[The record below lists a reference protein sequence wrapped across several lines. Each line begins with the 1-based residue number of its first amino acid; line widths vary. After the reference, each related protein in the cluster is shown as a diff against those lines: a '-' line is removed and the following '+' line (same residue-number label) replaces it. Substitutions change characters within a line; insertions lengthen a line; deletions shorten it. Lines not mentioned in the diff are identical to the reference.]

1 MTAAGSEVPALTN
14 NQMTDRQ
21 NRTDGVAA
29 YFSSVARLQ
38 AMLHVEAALADA
50 EASVGVI
57 PRAAAEAIRR
67 AARAEL
73 YDAIAIESEARQAGN
88 LAIPLV
94 RHLTARVGSADVAS
108 ARYVHWGATSQ
119 DIIDTALVLQL
130 RESVPVIIGDLARA
144 ADAAAGH
151 ARRHTQTPMAGRT
164 WLQQATPITFGLKA
178 AGWLDALDRVT
189 RSLRSALDA
198 ALVLQLGGASG
209 TLAALGDQGSAV
221 ATAMGQGLTLTVA
234 AIPWHAHRDRLAA
247 LACALGVATGTAGKI
262 ARDLGLLAQTEVA
275 EAHEPAGAAGGS
287 SSMPHKQNP
296 VRAAIAI
303 AAAVRAP
310 GLVATMLSAMPQEHE
325 RGLGGWRAE
334 WDTLPELVTIA
345 GDAAG
350 AVAGALETLVVDPAR
365 MRTNLDITGGLV
377 LAEAVALRLAPGMG
391 KPDAHAH
398 VERAARLA
406 AGEHR
411 RFADVLAEDPAVAA
425 ILDRSSIEQALAPD
439 DYLGS
444 AATFVA
450 HVLARHE
457 KA

>member
-1 MTAAGSEVPALTN
+1 MTELATH
-14 NQMTDRQ
+14 
-21 NRTDGVAA
+21 
-29 YFSSVARLQ
+29 FSSTARLQ
-38 AMLHVEAALADA
+38 ALLDVEAALAEA
-50 EASVGVI
+50 EASLGVI
-57 PRAAAEAIRR
+57 PRAAAAPIRQ

-73 YDAIAIESEARQAGN
+73 YDAVAIESEARRAGN

-94 RHLTARVGSADVAS
+94 RHLTARVASTDAVA

-130 RESVPVIIGDLARA
+130 RESVRAIIADLARA

-151 ARRHTQTPMAGRT
+151 ARRHRATPMAGRT

-189 RSLRSALDA
+189 SALRSALDA

-209 TLAALGDQGSAV
+209 TLAALGDQGPAV
-221 ATAMGQGLTLTVA
+221 ASAMGEGLALAVA
-234 AIPWHAHRDRLAA
+234 PIPWHAHRDRLAA

-275 EAHEPAGAAGGS
+275 EAHDPAGEAGGS
-287 SSMPHKQNP
+287 SSMPHKTNP

-325 RGLGGWRAE
+325 RGLGGWQAE
-334 WDTLPELVTIA
+334 WDTLPELVTVA
-345 GDAAG
+345 GDAAR
-350 AVAGALETLVVDPAR
+350 AVAGALDTLVVDPVR
-365 MRTNLDITGGLV
+365 MRSNLDITGGLV
-377 LAEAVALRLAPGMG
+377 LAEAVALRLAAALG
-391 KPDAHAH
+391 KADAHAH
-398 VERAARLA
+398 IERAARRA

-411 RFADVLAEDPAVAA
+411 RFADVLAEDPVVTA
-425 ILDRSSIEQALAPD
+425 ILDRSSIEQALSAD

-444 AATFVA
+444 AEIFVA
-450 HVLARHE
+450 NVLARHE